1 MDVASRVQLLLETSL
16 RHGAFEEA
24 CVTGAPRPRQP
35 GAPLVYPRSGPREC
49 HGRDRGSG
57 SARLMASSAFPA
69 LTDEMPEARKKPIV
83 FVELDTR
90 HNDGYTVSLEWNRDT
105 GNTRIVVAD
114 SRDESL
120 LVFPVP
126 GANAG
131 DAFRHPFRY
140 AP

>member
-1 MDVASRVQLLLETSL
+1 MTEASKE
-16 RHGAFEEA
+16 
-24 CVTGAPRPRQP
+24 
-35 GAPLVYPRSGPREC
+35 
-49 HGRDRGSG
+49 
-57 SARLMASSAFPA
+57 
-69 LTDEMPEARKKPIV
+69 PIV

-90 HNDGYTVSLEWNRDT
+90 QDASLTVSLEWNRDA

-114 SRDESL
+114 SRDEIL
-120 LVFPVP
+120 LVFCVS

>member
-1 MDVASRVQLLLETSL
+1 MTEASKE
-16 RHGAFEEA
+16 
-24 CVTGAPRPRQP
+24 
-35 GAPLVYPRSGPREC
+35 
-49 HGRDRGSG
+49 
-57 SARLMASSAFPA
+57 
-69 LTDEMPEARKKPIV
+69 PIV

-90 HNDGYTVSLEWNRDT
+90 QDAGLTVSLEWNRDA

-120 LVFPVP
+120 LVFGVP